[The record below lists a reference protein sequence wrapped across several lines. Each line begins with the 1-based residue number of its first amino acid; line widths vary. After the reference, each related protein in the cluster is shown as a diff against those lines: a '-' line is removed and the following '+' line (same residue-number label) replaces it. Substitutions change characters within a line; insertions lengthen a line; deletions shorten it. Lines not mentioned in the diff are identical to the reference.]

1 MTSPFPPILLL
12 DALLRGMLLALLALI
27 AWVLGRDRRGLP
39 AVRAGMALAAGLAVQ
54 IASTMPWFEQAAPRM
69 LQAPAVAISVG
80 NAVLFWIFVKALFD
94 DGFAFRPLHALVW
107 IVAAGLGGLN
117 CIVFA
122 LGGTAI
128 APYTMGL
135 QRAIPLVFAVLTVQA
150 AAAGWGG
157 DLVEGRRRLRGFI
170 VIGGIAYTLWQLAA
184 RLASRGGHL
193 SDTGATLDAAILLC
207 VIAPVAFSMLRLA
220 RTELFAQ
227 ARPQPSRPTK
237 VSPPLQP
244 SGPLTVAPPSSTE
257 TALAD
262 AVQAPAADDAELAL
276 VDALLRL
283 MSDERAYR
291 RENLSVASLASQL
304 AVPEYRLRRVINQ
317 RLGHRN
323 FNAFVNGFRVEE
335 ARAVLGDPASRT
347 LPVLTIALE
356 TGFQS
361 IGPFNR
367 AFKTATGFT
376 PTEYRRFKLADS

>member
-1 MTSPFPPILLL
+1 MTSPFPPILLV

-54 IASTMPWFEQAAPRM
+54 IASTMPWFEQAVPRA

-94 DGFAFRPLHALVW
+94 DGFAFRPIYALVW
-107 IVAAGLGGLN
+107 IVAAALGGLN
-117 CIVFA
+117 CMVFA
-122 LGGTAI
+122 HGGTAI
-128 APYTMGL
+128 APYTTGL
-135 QRAIPLVFAVLTVQA
+135 QRAIPLVFAILTVQA

-170 VIGGIAYTLWQLAA
+170 VIGGIVYTLWQLAA

-193 SDTGATLDAAILLC
+193 SDTGATLDAAMLLC

-227 ARPQPSRPTK
+227 ARPQPSRPTQ

-244 SGPLTVAPPSSTE
+244 SGPDPVAPSSTE
-257 TALAD
+257 TALID
-262 AVQAPAADDAELAL
+262 AVQTPAANDAELAL
-276 VDALLRL
+276 VDALLKL

-291 RENLSVASLASQL
+291 RENLSVASLATQL

-335 ARAVLGDPASRT
+335 ARTVLGDPASRA

-367 AFKTATGFT
+367 AFKAATGFT

>member
-94 DGFAFRPLHALVW
+94 DGFGFRPMHALAW

-122 LGGTAI
+122 HGGTAI

-193 SDTGATLDAAILLC
+193 SDTGATLDAAMLLC

-220 RTELFAQ
+220 RTELFAP
-227 ARPQPSRPTK
+227 ARLQPSQPSRPQ
-237 VSPPLQP
+237 PPLP
-244 SGPLTVAPPSSTE
+244 AGPASIPSSSE

-276 VDALLRL
+276 VDALLKL

-367 AFKTATGFT
+367 AFKAATGFT

>member
-39 AVRAGMALAAGLAVQ
+39 AVRAGMVLAAGLAVQ
-54 IASTMPWFEQAAPRM
+54 IASTMPWFEEAAPRM

-94 DGFAFRPLHALVW
+94 DGFAFRPMHLLVW
-107 IVAAGLGGLN
+107 IVAAALGGLN

-122 LGGTAI
+122 HGGTAI

-193 SDTGATLDAAILLC
+193 SDTGATLDAAVLLC
-207 VIAPVAFSMLRLA
+207 VVAPVAFSMLRLA
-220 RTELFAQ
+220 RTELFAP
-227 ARPQPSRPTK
+227 ARLQPSQPSRLQ
-237 VSPPLQP
+237 PPLP
-244 SGPLTVAPPSSTE
+244 AGPASIPSSSE

-262 AVQAPAADDAELAL
+262 AVQSPAANDAELAL
-276 VDALLRL
+276 VDALLKL

-291 RENLSVASLASQL
+291 RENLSVASLATQL

-367 AFKTATGFT
+367 AFKAATGFT